1 MNDTPAIVIA
11 IVGAESTGKTSLAR
25 ALAERLPADTGLSC
39 AWVGEWLRDW
49 CYAHGRTPHADEQ
62 AEIARVQ
69 HEHIAEAART
79 HALVI
84 ADTTPLMTAVYSDLL
99 FDDRSLYPAALAQ
112 QQQHD
117 LTLLTALDLPW
128 VADGDIRDGPH
139 VRQPVDDKVR
149 AALGG
154 AGIGFSVVSGFGDDR
169 LHNALNAITP
179 LLLHRHVAGE
189 GLFTRLREREA
200 ALPAWQWVCDT
211 CDVPGCEHA
220 TLRQRA

>member
-1 MNDTPAIVIA
+1 MTAIVIA

-25 ALAERLPADTGLSC
+25 ALAARLPEDTGLAC

-49 CYAHGRTPHADEQ
+49 CDSHGRTPRADEQ
-62 AEIARVQ
+62 ADIARVQ
-69 HEHIAEAART
+69 AEHVAEAAQA
-79 HALVI
+79 HDIVI

-99 FDDRSLYPAALAQ
+99 FDDLSLYPAALADQ
-112 QQQHD
+112 RRHD

-128 VADGDIRDGPH
+128 VSDGHQRDGAH

-169 LHNALNAITP
+169 LRNALNAITP
-179 LLLHRHVAGE
+179 LLLKRHAAGA

-200 ALPAWQWVCDT
+200 AQPAWQWQCEH
-211 CDVPGCEHA
+211 CDVPDCEHA
-220 TLRQRA
+220 VLAQQRRA